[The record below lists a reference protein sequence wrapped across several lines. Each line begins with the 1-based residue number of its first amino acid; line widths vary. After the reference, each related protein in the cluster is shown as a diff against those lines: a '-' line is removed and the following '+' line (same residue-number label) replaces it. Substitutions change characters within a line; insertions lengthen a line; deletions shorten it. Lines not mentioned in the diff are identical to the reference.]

1 MKKNFKRRL
10 VAGLSVAVFV
20 CMGIGGCANAG
31 SNNVKEDITL
41 IIKCPILV
49 IESVSNSGIVDTQ
62 YFLEHAG
69 QEFASQYDKAN
80 VTIDVRVFDLIDES
94 EAVTGSFDTEYAMD
108 VLYEDYFNMT
118 AYVHTGRVVPLDD
131 MITDDIRND
140 IDDTAWAISSVDGK
154 TYMMPYLSRQNILIY
169 NKKLMKDC
177 GLENYVQDSLEI
189 QNWTTDEWTYI
200 LDTLAKNLPSGV
212 YPMTIYGKNNQGD
225 THIMS
230 YIRSFG
236 STIFDEDGNFNFES
250 DEAVKALTWI
260 QDGVDRGWYA
270 PHPENLEI
278 SDCQELFSNNQ
289 LVFYIFNNANVAL
302 YDNLDDYGFV
312 NFPGNVATSFVT
324 GFEVF
329 DNGNPTKV
337 QAAKDL
343 IKYIYETDEWLELSA
358 GNIPESKKTAEKYA
372 DKITMLNE
380 FSNNSPNVVDFMNSS
395 PNWQGNETSVRSVFW
410 PNIHE
415 LLLGSVTPEEC
426 AKNLDDDCNR
436 ALEIGRETST
446 LHE

>member
-1 MKKNFKRRL
+1 
-10 VAGLSVAVFV
+10 
-20 CMGIGGCANAG
+20 
-31 SNNVKEDITL
+31 
-41 IIKCPILV
+41 
-49 IESVSNSGIVDTQ
+49 
-62 YFLEHAG
+62 
-69 QEFASQYDKAN
+69 
-80 VTIDVRVFDLIDES
+80 
-94 EAVTGSFDTEYAMD
+94 
-108 VLYEDYFNMT
+108 
-118 AYVHTGRVVPLDD
+118 
-131 MITDDIRND
+131 
-140 IDDTAWAISSVDGK
+140 
-154 TYMMPYLSRQNILIY
+154 
-169 NKKLMKDC
+169 MKDC

-200 LDTLAKNLPSGV
+200 LDTLAQNLPSGV